1 MKHNNLLAKMKK
13 NIIILLSAT
22 ILVSSCD
29 TYTGSGAYA
38 GGTLGSLIG
47 TAIGGIVGG
56 GHGSSVGSLIGLA
69 GGAALGAAA
78 GAAADKRQAQRE
90 ADDVHEHYER
100 VQQNKA
106 RGINPYKENRE
117 NNEPE
122 TIVLTFSA
130 ERPQLEPSTR
140 TAWDSDAK
148 AIVWTNG
155 DKIRAGYT
163 LNGAWMG
170 KTEAGTA
177 RFYASTGVDITENE
191 SIGTFNVPGDF
202 TDPEADGKYQFFAI
216 YPSSLIESTSVSDPS
231 ALTRS

>member
-78 GAAADKRQAQRE
+78 GAAAYKRQAQRE

-122 TIVLTFSA
+122 KT
-130 ERPQLEPSTR
+130 PQAP
-140 TAWDSDAK
+140 
-148 AIVWTNG
+148 TNG
-155 DKIRAGYT
+155 DDESGFDSTNSGDDRID
-163 LNGAWMG
+163 LN
-170 KTEAGTA
+170 
-177 RFYASTGVDITENE
+177 I
-191 SIGTFNVPGDF
+191 
-202 TDPEADGKYQFFAI
+202 
-216 YPSSLIESTSVSDPS
+216 
-231 ALTRS
+231 

>member
-38 GGTLGSLIG
+38 GGTLR
-47 TAIGGIVGG
+47 
-56 GHGSSVGSLIGLA
+56 SLIGLA

-106 RGINPYKENRE
+106 RGINPYK
-117 NNEPE
+117 
-122 TIVLTFSA
+122 
-130 ERPQLEPSTR
+130 
-140 TAWDSDAK
+140 
-148 AIVWTNG
+148 
-155 DKIRAGYT
+155 
-163 LNGAWMG
+163 
-170 KTEAGTA
+170 
-177 RFYASTGVDITENE
+177 
-191 SIGTFNVPGDF
+191 
-202 TDPEADGKYQFFAI
+202 
-216 YPSSLIESTSVSDPS
+216 
-231 ALTRS
+231 